1 MRGRKARKKGNF
13 RCGVNKT
20 KTECVAP
27 RPLPSP
33 CPSFSLFTTLSPARC
48 VRSFYA
54 LAFSETKI
62 TNSNVRAVVAA
73 LRLPHPLSVSRFP
86 SLYTLAKLNS
96 VSIRFFQGVRLTRDQ
111 LAFPV
116 RNQLPKMLSSRDK
129 LLCSSLKCQAAN
141 IHSHAP
147 YLHFTPTLL
156 PCSGAL
162 IYLPFTHT
170 L

>member
-1 MRGRKARKKGNF
+1 MCR
-13 RCGVNKT
+13 T
-20 KTECVAP
+20 
-27 RPLPSP
+27 PLPLPLSLSSSLFRTL
-33 CPSFSLFTTLSPARC
+33 SFSLSVSLARC

-62 TNSNVRAVVAA
+62 TNSNVRAVVPPTPLPAHAA
-73 LRLPHPLSVSRFP
+73 HAFP
-86 SLYTLAKLNS
+86 SLFTLAKLNS

-111 LAFPV
+111 LAFPI

-129 LLCSSLKCQAAN
+129 LLCSSLKCQAEKHQPQPQP
-141 IHSHAP
+141 ILPLPS
-147 YLHFTPTLL
+147 
-156 PCSGAL
+156 PCSRAL